1 MAIIQVKF
9 DSTLKQSDIIV
20 PLTNSSR
27 DEAEEVYTQNR
38 PAVQQTAVYGIQSP
52 LIMINNIV
60 IDFSD
65 VLLFELSCVY
75 DTPSVKLVVRDRY
88 KLISTIDTPSV
99 DNELRIQILPKFED
113 KYKKINLTFYITRS
127 SVSGNI
133 IDIRGEYK
141 LSKFTSDNIKSFGE
155 ISTYQLIEKIA
166 QETGLGLA
174 SNVADSNDK
183 RYIYCNNKSYN
194 DLLQSEIEMSGSDM
208 QVYDYWID
216 WWNNIVFAD
225 IYERYNATD
234 SDDDMQIWVSGQQ
247 KEMEEGS
254 EIQPQK
260 VVASFNNH
268 IANATTE
275 LYIKDHSIINNSGE
289 QMYSG
294 TDRVYSIFNSE
305 TGEYSDYLIQDGDT
319 QKDIYTKYE
328 YLGEVYGEHDYLLSK
343 VKRNAFLQKIRS
355 NETIEIIL
363 RTPLLGVMRGNR
375 CNLLWYINDDM
386 VDNMKETMSEA
397 GVIQEDLDTNI
408 PLTVGD
414 NVEDNNGSGSFTLDK
429 TKSGQ
434 YLITACVIGFEE
446 GEWSYKVTLCRP
458 TSAKPVIINEE

>member
-9 DSTLKQSDIIV
+9 DNTLKQSDIIV

-27 DEAEEVYTQNR
+27 DEAEEAYTQNR

-52 LIMINNIV
+52 LIMVNNIV

-75 DTPSVKLVVRDRY
+75 DTPSVKLAVRDRY
-88 KLISTIDTPSV
+88 NLISTIDTPSV

-127 SVSGNI
+127 SINGNV

-155 ISTYQLIEKIA
+155 ISTYQLIEKIS
-166 QETGLGLA
+166 QETGLGFA
-174 SNVADSNDK
+174 SNVSDSNDK

-216 WWNNIVFAD
+216 WWNNVVFAD

-234 SDDDMQIWVSGQQ
+234 SDEDMQIWVSGQQ
-247 KEMEEGS
+247 KEVEEGS
-254 EIQPQK
+254 EVQPQK

-268 IANATTE
+268 IANSTSE
-275 LYIKDHSIINNSGE
+275 LYIKDYNVINNSGE

-319 QKDIYTKYE
+319 QKDIYAKYE

-355 NETIEIIL
+355 NETIEITL

-386 VDNMKETMSEA
+386 VNNLKETMSEA
-397 GVIQEDLDTNI
+397 GVIQEDPASNI
-408 PLTVGD
+408 PLSAGD
-414 NVEDNNGSGSFTLDK
+414 NVEDNNGAGSFTLDK

-434 YLITACVIGFEE
+434 YLITSCRIGFEE
-446 GEWSYKVTLCRP
+446 GEWSYKITLSRP
-458 TSAKPVIINEE
+458 TADKPVIINEE

>member
-20 PLTNSSR
+20 PLTNSSK
-27 DEAEEVYTQNR
+27 DEAGDAYTQNR
-38 PAVQQTAVYGIQSP
+38 PAIQQTSVYGIQSP
-52 LIMINNIV
+52 LIMVNNIV

-88 KLISTIDTPSV
+88 SLISTIDTPSV

-127 SVSGNI
+127 SVSGNV

-268 IANATTE
+268 IASATSE
-275 LYIKDHSIINNSGE
+275 LYIKGYNVVNKPGE

-363 RTPLLGVMRGNR
+363 KTPLLGVMRGNR
-375 CNLLWYINDDM
+375 CNLLWYINNDM
-386 VDNMKETMSEA
+386 VDNIKETMSEA

-408 PLTVGD
+408 PLTAGD

-446 GEWSYKVTLCRP
+446 GEWSYKITLSRP